1 MVINR
6 NQNPINTII
15 NYLRNSANGS
25 GDSWN
30 SSSHGFKNAHGEP
43 LVFGGE
49 AVHRGTLKELF
60 AFCARD
66 PAVELAAVGNTELCR
81 KRFIFSTSPSPPNTT
96 LVPGK
101 RDRISLDARKSTS
114 GLLFA
119 SRRPKKRRLDANK
132 VSTAGLEL

>member
-25 GDSWN
+25 GNSWN

-66 PAVELAAVGNTELCR
+66 PAVEFAAVGNTELCR
-81 KRFIFSTSPSPPNTT
+81 KRFILFDLSVSAKYD
-96 LVPGK
+96 LGAGK
-101 RDRISLDARKSTS
+101 TRQDVL
-114 GLLFA
+114 
-119 SRRPKKRRLDANK
+119 KKGRLDANK